1 MVFHLFGILILFNL
15 IFKYKINKHYQS

>member
-15 IFKYKINKHYQS
+15 IFRYKINKHYQS